1 MHDDSSNVVRPGAS
15 HAVGV
20 ETIVLQ
26 LQLLGGPRRDLTFDA
41 VAADA
46 AVCARRLAKH
56 KPHVECQCCLAC
68 ECHTELPNMHAVLV
82 SLPPTQK
89 LAACKKNNASM
100 ADDPQMSQCT
110 PHFQSQLL
118 HCIVQPLLSHWHR
131 RGA

>member
-1 MHDDSSNVVRPGAS
+1 MHDDSGNVVRPGAL

-20 ETIVLQ
+20 KTLVLQ

-56 KPHVECQCCLAC
+56 KPHVERQCCPAC
-68 ECHTELPNMHAVLV
+68 ECHTKQPNMHPVLV
-82 SLPPTQK
+82 SLP
-89 LAACKKNNASM
+89 LDSEACCTRNNASM
-100 ADDPQMSQCT
+100 AGGPEMSQCT
-110 PHFQSQLL
+110 PDFQGQLL
-118 HCIVQPLLSHWHR
+118 HCIVQPLLSPGDW